1 MVKLTKFDLFSDALF
16 SFNKFKYKNNSTN
29 SEKYNKILKI
39 LSRVI
44 ENELTEKQKM
54 CVKLYYHE
62 SMNTVKI
69 ANKLGVYPS
78 TVWRHINNS
87 KKKIKNI
94 MKYYYSI

>member
-1 MVKLTKFDLFSDALF
+1 MAKFTKFDLFSDSLF
-16 SFNKFKYKNNSTN
+16 SFNNFKYKGNSTN
-29 SEKYNKILKI
+29 SEEYHKILKV
-39 LSRVI
+39 LSKII
-44 ENELTEKQKM
+44 ENELTDKQKT
-54 CVKLYYHE
+54 CIKLYYHK

-94 MKYYYSI
+94 MKYYYCV